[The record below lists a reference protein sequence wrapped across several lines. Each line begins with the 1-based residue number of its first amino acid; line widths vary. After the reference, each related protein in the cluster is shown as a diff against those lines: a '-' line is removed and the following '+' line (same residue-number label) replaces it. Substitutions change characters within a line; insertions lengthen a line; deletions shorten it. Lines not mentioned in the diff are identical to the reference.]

1 VVKDN
6 RERTIAIIP
15 AFNEEAAL
23 PGVLAELRAVVPDID
38 VVVVSDGSRDR
49 TAAVARDAG
58 VHVVELAYNL
68 GIGGALQTGFRF
80 AARHGYGRAI
90 QVDADGQHDPG
101 QIRYLIEALDAGA
114 GMVIGSRFAG
124 PAGSYEVGRA
134 RGRAMGAIRLG
145 VRLLSGHR
153 FTDTSSGFRAF
164 SPDVVAFFADTYPAE
179 YMDSV
184 EALLIALRAGFSVVE
199 VPVTMRPRQAGSPS
213 HRNLRLAYHFV
224 RLGVVMVSGVSRRPG
239 AVPEVAP

>member
-1 VVKDN
+1 MVKDN
-6 RERTIAIIP
+6 RGRTIAIIP

-23 PGVLAELRAVVPDID
+23 PGVLAELRAVVPDQD

-49 TAAVARDAG
+49 TAAVAREAG

-80 AARHGYGRAI
+80 ATRRGYGRAV
-90 QVDADGQHDPG
+90 QVDADGQHDPS
-101 QIRYLIEALDAGA
+101 QIRHLMNALDAGA
-114 GMVIGSRFAG
+114 GMAIGSRFAG
-124 PAGSYEVGRA
+124 DGAAYQVGRA

-164 SPDVVAFFADTYPAE
+164 SPEVVAFFAETYPAE

-213 HRNLRLAYHFV
+213 HRNVRLAYHFV